1 MKIKHLNISKLLG
14 GLLMLV
20 SLNSFATDCESFYG
34 ICMEGPLERFILPS
48 QVLMAGDSKGGLEL
62 LTNMYLEGDYGAAT
76 YIAWTAHF
84 SIYEGASSDDEF
96 IINWLKKGSKGDADA
111 QFMLG
116 IAYKNSWYG
125 LSKDLEKAKS
135 LFKDSWELGNPI
147 GAYWLADSVITD
159 ENVFDKKIIE
169 FHRHALW
176 LGVKKGLTKSQYTYS
191 IWLRMNKLPDGLAE
205 SCGWMVI
212 AVGKKHTISPRS
224 LKWFGENCKGEFL
237 KQKIFLDFIER
248 FRNLEY
254 AALDDEYLKLKKYY
268 DEKKL
273 REK

>member
-1 MKIKHLNISKLLG
+1 
-14 GLLMLV
+14 MLV

-176 LGVKKGLTKSQYTYS
+176 L
-191 IWLRMNKLPDGLAE
+191 
-205 SCGWMVI
+205 
-212 AVGKKHTISPRS
+212 S
-224 LKWFGENCKGEFL
+224 L
-237 KQKIFLDFIER
+237 IHI
-248 FRNLEY
+248 
-254 AALDDEYLKLKKYY
+254 
-268 DEKKL
+268 
-273 REK
+273 